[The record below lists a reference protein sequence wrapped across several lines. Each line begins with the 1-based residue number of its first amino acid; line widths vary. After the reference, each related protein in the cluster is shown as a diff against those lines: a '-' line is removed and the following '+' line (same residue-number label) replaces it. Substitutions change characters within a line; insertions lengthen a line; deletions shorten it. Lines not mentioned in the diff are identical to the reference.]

1 MALVSSYQGFIFD
14 FGGVLVRHQTEADQA
29 RLAQAAGIP
38 QPMFQKLYWA
48 HRIDYDKGLVTALE
62 YWTGVAQSAGATL
75 TAAAVEELT
84 ELDVASWMQFDAVMW
99 DWVAELRAAGKRVAM
114 LSNMPWDLGQALRT
128 RTKRFDSF
136 DHVTLSYEVR
146 SAKPEAAAFEHCLEG
161 MGMPA
166 DQILFLDDRIDNVQ
180 GAELL
185 GIRSIQFTDRDEI
198 LLRVRS

>member
-1 MALVSSYQGFIFD
+1 MALVSSYPGFIFD

-29 RLAQAAGIP
+29 RLAEAAGIP
-38 QPMFQKLYWA
+38 QPLFQKLYWA
-48 HRIDYDKGLVTALE
+48 HRVDYDKGLVTALE

-75 TAAAVEELT
+75 TAAGVEELT
-84 ELDVASWMQFDAVMW
+84 ELDVQSWMQFDSVMW
-99 DWVAELRAAGKRVAM
+99 DWVAELRGAGKRVAM
-114 LSNMPWDLGQALRT
+114 LSNMPSDLGQALRT
-128 RTKRFDSF
+128 RTERLDCF

-161 MGMPA
+161 LGMPA
-166 DQILFLDDRIDNVQ
+166 DQILFLDDHIANVQ
-180 GAELL
+180 AAESL

>member
-1 MALVSSYQGFIFD
+1 MALVSSFQGFIFD
-14 FGGVLVRHQTEADQA
+14 FGGVLVHHQTAEDQA

-38 QPMFQKLYWA
+38 QPMFKELYWA
-48 HRIDYDKGLVTALE
+48 HRVDYDKGLVTALQ
-62 YWTGVAQSAGATL
+62 YWTGVAQSVGATL
-75 TAAAVEELT
+75 TANAIEELT
-84 ELDVASWMQFDAVMW
+84 ELDVASWMQFDSVMW

-128 RTKRFDSF
+128 RTNRLDSF

-146 SAKPEAAAFEHCLEG
+146 SAKPEAPAFEHCLEVLG
-161 MGMPA
+161 IPP
-166 DQILFLDDRIDNVQ
+166 DQILFLDDNIANVQ

-185 GIRSIQFTDRDEI
+185 GIRSIQFTNRDEI